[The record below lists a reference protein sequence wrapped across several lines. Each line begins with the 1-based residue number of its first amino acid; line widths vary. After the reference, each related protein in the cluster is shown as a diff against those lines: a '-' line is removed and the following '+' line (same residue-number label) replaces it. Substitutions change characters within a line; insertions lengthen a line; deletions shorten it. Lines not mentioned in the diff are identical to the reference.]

1 MVWLY
6 SCGQAESNEPTQ
18 VYILEDLTLLGN
30 GVESVLNED
39 DFLENPNHSDFFI
52 FLLAWDVGLGS
63 LECKESI
70 RFRINGI
77 KTKVYL
83 SM

>member
-6 SCGQAESNEPTQ
+6 SCGQAESNEPPQ

-39 DFLENPNHSDFFI
+39 DFLENPNHSDFF
-52 FLLAWDVGLGS
+52 
-63 LECKESI
+63 
-70 RFRINGI
+70 
-77 KTKVYL
+77 
-83 SM
+83 